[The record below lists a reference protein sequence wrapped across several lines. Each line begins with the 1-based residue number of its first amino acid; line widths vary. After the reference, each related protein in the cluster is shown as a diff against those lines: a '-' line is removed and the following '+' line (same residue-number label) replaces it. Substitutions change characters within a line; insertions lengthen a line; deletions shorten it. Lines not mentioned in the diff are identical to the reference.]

1 MTWTEDVKLVK
12 EALEAWDMGDIKVA
26 FIASELGVDVAT
38 VELDSFGK
46 ERVFREMGSAVE
58 SKFEH
63 VGMARW
69 FGHPE
74 SIDGLLNLWSGRLCI
89 LFHYLIM
96 TGMPLE
102 EYACQTR
109 PKAPQIRLPRDIH
122 TLTTFWCYR
131 LSFVAEGDRRESKNR
146 SSDLST
152 QPDLP
157 QWKSCSRMKPR
168 NFSHPHCQSPR
179 PHDTTWQ
186 GLADRPVFLTQH
198 HLAGKKKFARSL

>member
-1 MTWTEDVKLVK
+1 MLSGWNGPAPDLQEYTSISSSDCPIFSELW
-12 EALEAWDMGDIKVA
+12 A

-38 VELDSFGK
+38 VELDSFEK

-58 SKFEH
+58 SKFER

-69 FGHPE
+69 FGHAE

-102 EYACQTR
+102 EHACQTR
-109 PKAPQIRLPRDIH
+109 PKAPQIHLPRDIH

-131 LSFVAEGDRRESKNR
+131 LSFVAEGERGARRTR
-146 SSDLST
+146 RT
-152 QPDLP
+152 
-157 QWKSCSRMKPR
+157 RR
-168 NFSHPHCQSPR
+168 
-179 PHDTTWQ
+179 
-186 GLADRPVFLTQH
+186 
-198 HLAGKKKFARSL
+198 